1 MITEFS
7 EERRR
12 NLIFDYFGD
21 DARVRLLRRTPT
33 FGAPVFVVDFDRGPR
48 HFRTLGSFGTG
59 AQVTEQSS
67 MDLLYP
73 ARLVFHYE
81 RLMSLALA
89 MSRRSVNALLLG
101 LGGAAMWRF
110 IRAYLPDCSPT
121 LVDADETIVAIARRW
136 FYLKQ
141 SVVLDTAHRFV
152 AGTSAQYDVILVDL
166 YDADGPADSDE
177 VFWTRCLDSLAPGG
191 CLANNWADFAVNP
204 HVRPMADAL
213 SLVAQ
218 ARGLEPIF
226 VTRRGFRDNLVQYV
240 PTAPGFDSEAITP
253 NGLNGV
259 LERFVRGRHIPDR
272 GRGILENCLVTRRFP
287 IE

>member
-1 MITEFS
+1 MITEYS

-136 FYLKQ
+136 FYLTQ
-141 SVVLDTAHRFV
+141 SVVLDTAQRFV

-240 PTAPGFDSEAITP
+240 PMAPGFDAEGITP
-253 NGLNGV
+253 NGLNDV
-259 LERFVRGRHIPDR
+259 LERFVRERHIPDR

>member
-81 RLMSLALA
+81 RLMSLAG
-89 MSRRSVNALLLG
+89 RHGRG
-101 LGGAAMWRF
+101 HHHRF
-110 IRAYLPDCSPT
+110 I
-121 LVDADETIVAIARRW
+121 ADHDVAL
-136 FYLKQ
+136 F
-141 SVVLDTAHRFV
+141 
-152 AGTSAQYDVILVDL
+152 AG
-166 YDADGPADSDE
+166 
-177 VFWTRCLDSLAPGG
+177 R
-191 CLANNWADFAVNP
+191 
-204 HVRPMADAL
+204 VR
-213 SLVAQ
+213 
-218 ARGLEPIF
+218 
-226 VTRRGFRDNLVQYV
+226 RRG
-240 PTAPGFDSEAITP
+240 S
-253 NGLNGV
+253 
-259 LERFVRGRHIPDR
+259 
-272 GRGILENCLVTRRFP
+272 
-287 IE
+287 

>member
-1 MITEFS
+1 MITEHS

-141 SVVLDTAHRFV
+141 SVVLDTAQRFV

-166 YDADGPADSDE
+166 YDADGPAESDE
-177 VFWTRCLDSLAPGG
+177 AFWTRCLDSLAPGG

-213 SLVAQ
+213 SLVAR

-240 PTAPGFDSEAITP
+240 PTAPGIDAEAITP

-259 LERFVRGRHIPDR
+259 LERFVRERHIPDR

>member
-12 NLIFDYFGD
+12 NLVFDYFGD

-141 SVVLDTAHRFV
+141 SVVLDTAQRFV

-240 PTAPGFDSEAITP
+240 PTTPGFDAEAIAP

-259 LERFVRGRHIPDR
+259 LERFVRERHIPDR